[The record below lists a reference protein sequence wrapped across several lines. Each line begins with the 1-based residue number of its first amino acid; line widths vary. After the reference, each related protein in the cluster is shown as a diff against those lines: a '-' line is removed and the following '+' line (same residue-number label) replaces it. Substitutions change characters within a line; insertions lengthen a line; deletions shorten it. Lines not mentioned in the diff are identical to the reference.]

1 MADRVVVTEE
11 LDEQKAAWLG
21 ERVELVRHRFDAPG
35 FEGALAAADGLIV
48 RTYTVV
54 DAAMLAK
61 APRLRVVGRAGVGL
75 DNIDAAACR
84 AAGVEVVHTPDA
96 NTQAVVEYVLGLLLD
111 RFRPRE
117 DLPPG
122 ADDAAFYA
130 LRKTAVGE
138 ELAEKTLGIVGF
150 GRIGQRLGRAAAA
163 LGVRVIAHDLLPEA
177 QLRETTAD
185 FEWSC
190 VRLPTLLAD
199 ADIVTIHADGRAA
212 NRHLID
218 AEALTRLRPDAVLVN
233 AARGFLVDGAALAGW
248 LRAHPR
254 GGAILDVHEP
264 EPPAANDPLRSLP
277 NARLLPHLASRTTTA
292 LKNMSG
298 VVVDVDRVLRGE
310 TPRFPAP

>member
-1 MADRVVVTEE
+1 MAKRVVVTEE
-11 LDEQKAAWLG
+11 LDDEKAAWLG
-21 ERVELVRHRFDAPG
+21 ERVELVRLRFDAVG
-35 FEGALAAADGLIV
+35 FDGALATADGLIV

-61 APRLRVVGRAGVGL
+61 APKLRVVGRAGVGL
-75 DNIDAAACR
+75 DNIDVEACR

-122 ADDAAFYA
+122 AGDAAFYA

-138 ELAEKTLGIVGF
+138 ELAGKTLGIVGF

-163 LGVRVIAHDLLPEA
+163 LGVRVIACDLLPEA

-185 FEWSC
+185 FEWSFA
-190 VRLPTLLAD
+190 RLPTLLGEAGV
-199 ADIVTIHADGRAA
+199 VTLHADGRSA
-212 NRHLID
+212 NRHLLD
-218 AEALTRLRPDAVLVN
+218 AAALARLRPDAVLVN
-233 AARGFLVDGAALAGW
+233 AARGLLVDGAALAGW
-248 LRAHPR
+248 LRDHPA
-254 GGAILDVHEP
+254 GFAILDVHEP
-264 EPPAANDPLRSLP
+264 EPPAADDPLRTLP

-292 LKNMSG
+292 LANMSG
-298 VVVDVDRVLRGE
+298 VVTDVDRVLRGE